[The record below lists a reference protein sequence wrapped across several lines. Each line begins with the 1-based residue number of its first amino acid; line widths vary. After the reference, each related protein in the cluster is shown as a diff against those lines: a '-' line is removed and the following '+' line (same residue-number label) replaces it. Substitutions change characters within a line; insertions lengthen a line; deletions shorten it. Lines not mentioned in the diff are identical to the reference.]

1 MKIYINFNEFI
12 TERLHVNTSESLIL
26 EGGAAGHMSHPFD
39 EKDLTFGDFKKI
51 VEAGLQGELNFE
63 EEATE
68 KTDGQNV
75 FATVQDGEV

>member
-39 EKDLTFGDFKKI
+39 EKDLKNRWTKCICYSTRRRG
-51 VEAGLQGELNFE
+51 
-63 EEATE
+63 
-68 KTDGQNV
+68 
-75 FATVQDGEV
+75 